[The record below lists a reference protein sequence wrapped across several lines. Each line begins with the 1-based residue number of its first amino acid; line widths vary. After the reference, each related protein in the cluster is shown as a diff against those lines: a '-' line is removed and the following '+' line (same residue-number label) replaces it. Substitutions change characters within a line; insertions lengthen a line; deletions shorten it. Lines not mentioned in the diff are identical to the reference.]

1 MKMIMNGIHRNK
13 LEPLDNSYQ
22 EQQNVEQ
29 EIQQKLQQ
37 PHQDQQPQETKTE
50 SEQMENPQ
58 SALRYMEWG
67 IRLRDIY

>member
-29 EIQQKLQQ
+29 EIQQKL
-37 PHQDQQPQETKTE
+37 
-50 SEQMENPQ
+50 
-58 SALRYMEWG
+58 
-67 IRLRDIY
+67 